1 MRLMTNI
8 QIICKLQSKL
18 LKSQGG
24 MKKIMVLLFCALI
37 CNSCVND
44 ERRYNDKLPDFNIG
58 QIEVNKNMPQWID
71 LNNINGFVIVPDV
84 GVGSRGI
91 LVVCINPG
99 RNEYL
104 AFDLATPHL
113 TLKEC
118 AAAMRYDVSTN
129 FNCISQCDGKEI
141 EYNIY
146 DPRTEVD
153 GLIYTMRQYVAIG
166 DGQRV
171 VITN

>member
-24 MKKIMVLLFCALI
+24 MKKIMVLLFFALI

-58 QIEVNKNMPQWID
+58 QIEVNKNTFPGTE
-71 LNNINGFVIVPDV
+71 LNIPGGFAIVSGGLR
-84 GVGSRGI
+84 GV

-99 RNEYL
+99 TNEYL

-113 TLKEC
+113 SLEQC

-129 FNCISQCDGKEI
+129 LNCISQCDGKEI

-153 GLIYTMRQYVAIG
+153 GLIYTMRQYLAIG